1 MNDPN
6 GLIQFRGKY
15 HVFYQHYPCV
25 PEDGP
30 KHWGHVISDDLV
42 HWKHLPIA
50 LTPDTD
56 YEKGCW
62 SGSAVNN
69 HDELTLIYTAHDENR
84 KPKQVQC
91 IAFSGDGVNFT
102 KYEKNPVI
110 SGPPEGFGEDFRD
123 PKVFR
128 YGEWWYM
135 VVGCTK
141 KSEGGI
147 LLYGSQDL
155 RVWDCFGRICQS
167 NGKQGTMWEC
177 PDLFELEETWVLLCS
192 PMNMEGSKCIFI
204 SGTIDLQSC
213 EKKSLLN
220 LFGNL
225 SLETNLVKD
234 TAILQPAD
242 QKFVGE
248 KLQDRFDN
256 QPGCQTCLFVQKD
269 WQDVDYGLD
278 FYAPQTFMDDK
289 GRRILIGWMD
299 MWNSEHITRK
309 DGWIGV
315 LTFPR
320 ELYRENG
327 MIRQRPVEEISLLR
341 KKCFWNGSISLKSGQ
356 KGNLKA
362 ISGESMEFVFTVPGT
377 AKGYLNLCL
386 RASENRQE
394 KTLLVY
400 DFASHTFIVD
410 KRQSGVGKPDYRE
423 IAIGADEKITV
434 HILMD
439 KSSIEYFLSGRAV
452 SCRIYPDPSSVFCDI
467 SIDGDDVLIPDLRI
481 YELG

>member
-1 MNDPN
+1 MAQKTKDYYRPVYHITPPWGWMNDPN

-15 HVFYQHYPCV
+15 HVFYQHYPCA
-25 PEDGP
+25 PENGP
-30 KHWGHVISDDLV
+30 KYWGHVISDDLV
-42 HWKHLPIA
+42 HWEHLPVA
-50 LTPDTD
+50 LAPDTD

-91 IAFSGDGVNFT
+91 IAFSRDGINFA
-102 KYEKNPVI
+102 KHKRNPVI

-123 PKVFR
+123 PKVFY

-141 KSEGGI
+141 NNEGGV
-147 LLYGSQDL
+147 LLYGSKDL
-155 RVWDCFGRICQS
+155 RAWDCFGRICQS

-177 PDLFELEETWVLLCS
+177 PDLFELGENWVLLCS
-192 PMNMEGSKCIFI
+192 PINMDGSKCIFI
-204 SGTIDLQSC
+204 SGTMDFQPH
-213 EKKSLLN
+213 EKR
-220 LFGNL
+220 G
-225 SLETNLVKD
+225 
-234 TAILQPAD
+234 
-242 QKFVGE
+242 
-248 KLQDRFDN
+248 
-256 QPGCQTCLFVQKD
+256 LFVQKN

-299 MWNSEHITRK
+299 MWNSENITAQ
-309 DGWIGV
+309 DGWIGA

-327 MIRQRPVEEISLLR
+327 MILQRPVEEVSLLR
-341 KKCFWNGSISLKSGQ
+341 KKCFWDGSILLKNGQ
-356 KGNLKA
+356 KENLKA
-362 ISGESMEFVFTVPGT
+362 VSGDSMEFIFTIPGA

-386 RASENRQE
+386 RVSENRQE
-394 KTLLVY
+394 KTLLTY
-400 DFASHTFIVD
+400 DFDAHTFIVD
-410 KRQSGVGKPDYRE
+410 KKQSGAGKSDYKE
-423 IAIGADEKITV
+423 ITVEADKKITV
-434 HILMD
+434 HILLD
-439 KSSIEYFLSGRAV
+439 KSSVEYFLCGRPV
-452 SCRIYPDPSSVFCDI
+452 SSRVYPDPSSVFCDI
-467 SIDGDDVLIPDLRI
+467 SIDGDDILIPDLRI